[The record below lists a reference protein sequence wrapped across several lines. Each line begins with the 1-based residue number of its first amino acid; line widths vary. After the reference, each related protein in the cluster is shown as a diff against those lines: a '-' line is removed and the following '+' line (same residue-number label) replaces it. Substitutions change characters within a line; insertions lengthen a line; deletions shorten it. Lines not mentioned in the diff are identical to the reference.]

1 MPLPSFAAKIRI
13 PIWTSNLVPRSHLL
27 TTLSTLPL
35 TRFLINL
42 FASIHGINMGL
53 VSQVESIP
61 AINADLDMESMTLLF
76 SCSWN

>member
-1 MPLPSFAAKIRI
+1 MPLPFFAAQTRI

-35 TRFLINL
+35 TRFLTYL
-42 FASIHGINMGL
+42 FASIPDINMGL

-61 AINADLDMESMTLLF
+61 AVNADLDMESMTLLF